1 MTSAIN
7 PNNIDSAYPVAGQDN
22 DSQGFRDNFT
32 NIKTNFEYAGSEITD
47 LQNKVLLKAA
57 LTGSTL
63 NNNLNGAALIGAQI
77 RNFSATKFDFGV
89 TSGTVTIDY
98 SVAHYQTVTSG
109 GAITLAFT
117 NWPTANAG
125 IVRLAITIPSG
136 YVPSTNTLTLPAA
149 VNIGTQNLQGIN
161 PTTNTITFS
170 TSGTFEFE
178 FVSTNG
184 GTSITVI
191 DLNRNRDPIYLPS
204 TEDVVAAA
212 PISLSKT
219 NARFTTVTSETST
232 LAAGNEGQIKTLV
245 MEGYGGSMQ
254 VTVSNAGWKTS
265 GSGTLTLNAL
275 GAAVTLQFIN
285 GKWFCIGNN
294 GATFA

>member
-89 TSGTVTIDY
+89 TSGTVTVDY

-117 NWPTANAG
+117 NWPTSNAG

-149 VNIGTQNLQGIN
+149 VSIGTQNLQGIN
-161 PTTNTITFS
+161 PSTNTITFS

-178 FVSTNG
+178 FISTNG

-191 DLNRNRDPIYLPS
+191 DLNRNFDPIYLPS
-204 TEDVVAAA
+204 TEDVAAAA
-212 PISLSKT
+212 PISLTKT

-245 MEGYGGSMQ
+245 MESYGGSMQ

-265 GSGTLTLNAL
+265 GSGTLTLNSL
-275 GAAVTLQFIN
+275 GAAATLQFIN
-285 GKWFCIGNN
+285 GKWYCIGNN

>member
-89 TSGTVTIDY
+89 TSGTVTVDY

-109 GAITLAFT
+109 GPITLAFN

-136 YVPSTNTLTLPAA
+136 YVPSTNTLTLPSA
-149 VNIGTQNLQGIN
+149 VSLGTENLQGFN
-161 PTTNTITFS
+161 DATNTITFS

-178 FVSTNG
+178 FISVNG
-184 GTSITVI
+184 GTTIAIV
-191 DLNRNRDPIYLPS
+191 DLNRNQDPIYLPS
-204 TEDVVAAA
+204 TEDVAASA
-212 PISLSKT
+212 PISLALT
-219 NARFTTVTSETST
+219 NARFNTVTSESST

-245 MEGYGGSMQ
+245 MESYGGSMQ
-254 VTVSNAGWKTS
+254 VTVSNAGWKNS

-275 GAAVTLQFIN
+275 GAAATLQFIN

>member
-77 RNFSATKFDFGV
+77 RNFNATKFDFGV
-89 TSGTVTIDY
+89 TSGTVTVDY

-109 GAITLAFT
+109 GPITLAFT
-117 NWPTANAG
+117 NWPTSNAG

-149 VNIGTQNLQGIN
+149 VSIGTQNVEGLN

-184 GTSITVI
+184 GTSISII

-204 TEDVVAAA
+204 TEDVAASA
-212 PISLSKT
+212 PISLALT
-219 NARFTTVTSETST
+219 NARFNTVTGEAST

-245 MEGYGGSMQ
+245 MESYGGSMQ
-254 VTVSNAGWKTS
+254 VTVSNAGWKSS
-265 GSGTLTLNAL
+265 GSGVLMLNSL
-275 GAAVTLQFIN
+275 GAAATLQYIN
-285 GKWFCIGNN
+285 GKWYCIGNN
-294 GATFA
+294 GATFS